1 MLFNRFDISEQALP
15 KSKRSER
22 VTIEMSRY
30 DLEIIMR
37 SLEESYFSELSK
49 TTWINLTPDTYPP
62 QYGYKGNNITNRLK
76 STLAYIKKQTL
87 KS

>member
-1 MLFNRFDISEQALP
+1 MLSNKFDINDQDLP

-37 SLEESYFSELSK
+37 SLEDSYLSELSK
-49 TTWINLTPDTYPP
+49 TPWVELTPGAYPP
-62 QYGYKGNNITNRLK
+62 KHGYKGNNITRRLK
-76 STLAYIKKQTL
+76 SILNYL
-87 KS
+87 KLKINQ

>member
-1 MLFNRFDISEQALP
+1 MSFNRFDISEQALP

-37 SLEESYFSELSK
+37 SLEESYVSESAK
-49 TTWINLTPDTYPP
+49 TPWINLTPNTYPP
-62 QYGYKGNNITNRLK
+62 RYGHKGNNITNRIQN
-76 STLAYIKKQTL
+76 TLAYIKRQL
-87 KS
+87 LNN

>member
-1 MLFNRFDISEQALP
+1 MLSNRFDISDQALP

-37 SLEESYFSELSK
+37 SLEDSYLSELSK
-49 TTWINLTPDTYPP
+49 TPWVELTPGAYPP
-62 QYGYKGNNITNRLK
+62 KYGYKGNNITMRLK
-76 STLAYIKKQTL
+76 SVLNYL
-87 KS
+87 KLKINE

>member
-37 SLEESYFSELSK
+37 SLEGSYRNGLSK
-49 TTWINLTPDTYPP
+49 TPWVEQTPGVYTPK
-62 QYGYKGNNITNRLK
+62 QGYKGNNITRRLK
-76 STLAYIKKQTL
+76 SVLNYL
-87 KS
+87 KLKINE

>member
-1 MLFNRFDISEQALP
+1 MLSNRFDISEQALP

-37 SLEESYFSELSK
+37 SLEDSYLSELSK
-49 TTWINLTPDTYPP
+49 TPWVELTPGAYPP
-62 QYGYKGNNITNRLK
+62 KYGYKGNNITMRLK
-76 STLAYIKKQTL
+76 SVLNYL
-87 KS
+87 KLKINQ

>member
-37 SLEESYFSELSK
+37 SLEDSYSNELSK
-49 TTWINLTPDTYPP
+49 TPWVELTPGVYPP
-62 QYGYKGNNITNRLK
+62 KHGYKGNYITRRLK
-76 STLAYIKKQTL
+76 SVLNYL
-87 KS
+87 KLKINE

>member
-37 SLEESYFSELSK
+37 SLEESYLSELSK
-49 TTWINLTPDTYPP
+49 TPWVELTPGAYPP
-62 QYGYKGNNITNRLK
+62 KYGYKGNNITMRLK
-76 STLAYIKKQTL
+76 SVLNYL
-87 KS
+87 KLKINQ

>member
-37 SLEESYFSELSK
+37 SLEDSYSNELSK
-49 TTWINLTPDTYPP
+49 TPWVELTPGVYPP
-62 QYGYKGNNITNRLK
+62 KHGYKGNNITRRLQ
-76 STLAYIKKQTL
+76 SVLNYL
-87 KS
+87 KLKIN

>member
-1 MLFNRFDISEQALP
+1 MLSNKFDINDQALP

-37 SLEESYFSELSK
+37 SLEESYLSELSK
-49 TTWINLTPDTYPP
+49 TPWVELTPGAYPP
-62 QYGYKGNNITNRLK
+62 KYGYKGNNITMRLK
-76 STLAYIKKQTL
+76 SVLNYL
-87 KS
+87 KLKINQ

>member
-1 MLFNRFDISEQALP
+1 MLSNRFDINDQTLP

-37 SLEESYFSELSK
+37 SLEDSYLSELSK
-49 TTWINLTPDTYPP
+49 TPWVELTPGAYPP
-62 QYGYKGNNITNRLK
+62 KYGYKGNNITMRLK
-76 STLAYIKKQTL
+76 SVLNYL
-87 KS
+87 KLKINE

>member
-1 MLFNRFDISEQALP
+1 MLSNKFDIKDQALP

-37 SLEESYFSELSK
+37 SLEESYLSELSK
-49 TTWINLTPDTYPP
+49 TPWVELTPGAYPP
-62 QYGYKGNNITNRLK
+62 KYGYKGNNITMRLK
-76 STLAYIKKQTL
+76 SVLNYL
-87 KS
+87 KLKINQ

>member
-1 MLFNRFDISEQALP
+1 MLSNKFDINDQALP

-37 SLEESYFSELSK
+37 SLEESYLSELSK
-49 TTWINLTPDTYPP
+49 TPWVELTPGAYPP
-62 QYGYKGNNITNRLK
+62 KHGYKGNNITRRLK
-76 STLAYIKKQTL
+76 SVLNYL
-87 KS
+87 KLKINQ

>member
-37 SLEESYFSELSK
+37 SLEDSYSNELSK
-49 TTWINLTPDTYPP
+49 TPWVELTPGVYPP
-62 QYGYKGNNITNRLK
+62 KRGYKGNNITRRLK
-76 STLAYIKKQTL
+76 SVLNYL
-87 KS
+87 KLKINE